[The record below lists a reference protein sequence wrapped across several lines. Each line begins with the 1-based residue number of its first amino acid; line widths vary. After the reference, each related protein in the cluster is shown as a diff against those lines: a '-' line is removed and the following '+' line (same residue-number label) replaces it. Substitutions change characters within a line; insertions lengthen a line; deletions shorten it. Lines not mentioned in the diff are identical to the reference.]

1 MLLIGI
7 ILVFSLFII
16 FDFSHRPQYE
26 LRIEVRD
33 QGSNP
38 GVLIATSTLTVE
50 VMDINDNNPVMQQT
64 TYTASISECEPPY
77 STIVTIA
84 ADDKDF
90 GENILKIRNVE
101 NPKWGLFFCS
111 RANN

>member
-1 MLLIGI
+1 MSKLP
-7 ILVFSLFII
+7 ILYHVT
-16 FDFSHRPQYE
+16 RENYE

-50 VMDINDNNPVMQQT
+50 VMDINDNDPVFQQT

-84 ADDKDF
+84 ADDADF
-90 GENILKIRNVE
+90 GEPILNIR
-101 NPKWGLFFCS
+101 
-111 RANN
+111 